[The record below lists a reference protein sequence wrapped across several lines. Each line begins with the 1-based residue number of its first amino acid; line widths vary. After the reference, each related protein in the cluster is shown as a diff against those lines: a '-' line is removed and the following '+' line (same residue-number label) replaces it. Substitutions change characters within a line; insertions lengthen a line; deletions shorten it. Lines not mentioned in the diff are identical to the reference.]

1 MAPQQ
6 RLVESGFY
14 FVLIGRAVKRSCW
27 DGETAAVRIYTQP
40 VIRSV
45 DPEALA
51 VLSDDAAD
59 RGEEDGLEGN
69 QLYCDLRGIA
79 WEQVSDA
86 LLQEA
91 AFIARLTT
99 ASDLDAEGALIEAE
113 REEADFPDDDLWGLD
128 VGVIGATLALSA
140 LGATPVSSCNAGGF
154 GGHHVAAF
162 PHVAFF
168 LPRAVAAEVLAI
180 AEAADVGLDVVE
192 GGIARLYGRTDF
204 DLHRF
209 AQVAL
214 NRHDAT
220 L

>member
-1 MAPQQ
+1 MADARTYPHPIV
-6 RLVESGFY
+6 R
-14 FVLIGRAVKRSCW
+14 VLNP
-27 DGETAAVRIYTQP
+27 DTLE
-40 VIRSV
+40 
-45 DPEALA
+45 
-51 VLSDDAAD
+51 VLSEEDAD

-69 QLYCDLRGIA
+69 QQYRDLRGMTWA
-79 WEQVSDA
+79 QVAAA
-86 LLQEA
+86 LLKEA
-91 AFIARLTT
+91 EFFDRL
-99 ASDLDAEGALIEAE
+99 AAAADLDEEAELIDEE

-128 VGVIGATLALSA
+128 VGVISATLALSA

-168 LPRAVAAEVLAI
+168 LPRSAASEVLAI

-209 AQVAL
+209 ARFAL
-214 NRHDAT
+214 NCHDAAG
-220 L
+220 

>member
-1 MAPQQ
+1 MADARTYPHPII
-6 RLVESGFY
+6 R
-14 FVLIGRAVKRSCW
+14 VLNPDTLEVMSEE
-27 DGETAAVRIYTQP
+27 D
-40 VIRSV
+40 
-45 DPEALA
+45 
-51 VLSDDAAD
+51 AD

-69 QLYCDLRGIA
+69 QQYRDLRGMT
-79 WEQVSDA
+79 WTQVAAA

-91 AFIARLTT
+91 EFFDRL
-99 ASDLDAEGALIEAE
+99 AAAADLDEEAELIDKE

-128 VGVIGATLALSA
+128 VGVISATLALSA

-168 LPRAVAAEVLAI
+168 VPRSAASEVLAI

-209 AQVAL
+209 AQFAL
-214 NRHDAT
+214 NRHDAAG
-220 L
+220 

>member
-1 MAPQQ
+1 MADARTYPHPII
-6 RLVESGFY
+6 R
-14 FVLIGRAVKRSCW
+14 VLNPDTLEVMSEE
-27 DGETAAVRIYTQP
+27 D
-40 VIRSV
+40 
-45 DPEALA
+45 
-51 VLSDDAAD
+51 AD

-69 QLYCDLRGIA
+69 QQYRDLRGMT
-79 WEQVSDA
+79 WTQVAAA

-91 AFIARLTT
+91 EFFDRL
-99 ASDLDAEGALIEAE
+99 AAAADLDEEAELIDKE

-128 VGVIGATLALSA
+128 VGVISATLALSA

-168 LPRAVAAEVLAI
+168 VPRSAASEVLAI

-209 AQVAL
+209 AQFAL
-214 NRHDAT
+214 NCHDAAG
-220 L
+220 

>member
-1 MAPQQ
+1 MADARTYPHPII
-6 RLVESGFY
+6 R
-14 FVLIGRAVKRSCW
+14 VLNP
-27 DGETAAVRIYTQP
+27 DTLE
-40 VIRSV
+40 
-45 DPEALA
+45 
-51 VLSDDAAD
+51 VLSEEDAD

-69 QLYCDLRGIA
+69 QQYRDLRGMT
-79 WEQVSDA
+79 WTQVAAA

-91 AFIARLTT
+91 EFFDRL
-99 ASDLDAEGALIEAE
+99 AAAADLDEEAELIDEE

-128 VGVIGATLALSA
+128 VGVISATLALSA

-168 LPRAVAAEVLAI
+168 LPRSAASEVLAI

-209 AQVAL
+209 AQFAL
-214 NRHDAT
+214 NRHDAAG
-220 L
+220 

>member
-1 MAPQQ
+1 MADARTYPHPIV
-6 RLVESGFY
+6 R
-14 FVLIGRAVKRSCW
+14 VLNP
-27 DGETAAVRIYTQP
+27 DTLE
-40 VIRSV
+40 
-45 DPEALA
+45 
-51 VLSDDAAD
+51 VLSEEDAD

-69 QLYCDLRGIA
+69 QQYRDLRGMTWA
-79 WEQVSDA
+79 QVAAA
-86 LLQEA
+86 LLKEA
-91 AFIARLTT
+91 EFFDRL
-99 ASDLDAEGALIEAE
+99 AAAADLDEEAELIDEE

-128 VGVIGATLALSA
+128 VGVISATLALSA

-168 LPRAVAAEVLAI
+168 LPRSAASEVLAI

-209 AQVAL
+209 ARFAL
-214 NRHDAT
+214 NRHDAAG
-220 L
+220 

>member
-1 MAPQQ
+1 MADARTYPHPII
-6 RLVESGFY
+6 R
-14 FVLIGRAVKRSCW
+14 VLNP
-27 DGETAAVRIYTQP
+27 DTLE
-40 VIRSV
+40 
-45 DPEALA
+45 
-51 VLSDDAAD
+51 VLSEEDAD

-69 QLYCDLRGIA
+69 QQYRDLRGMTWA
-79 WEQVSDA
+79 QVAAA
-86 LLQEA
+86 LLKEA
-91 AFIARLTT
+91 EFFDRL
-99 ASDLDAEGALIEAE
+99 AAAADLDEEAELIDEE

-128 VGVIGATLALSA
+128 VGVISATLALSA

-168 LPRAVAAEVLAI
+168 LPRSAASEVLAI

-209 AQVAL
+209 AQFAL
-214 NRHDAT
+214 NRHDAAG
-220 L
+220 

>member
-1 MAPQQ
+1 MADARTYPHPII
-6 RLVESGFY
+6 R
-14 FVLIGRAVKRSCW
+14 VLNP
-27 DGETAAVRIYTQP
+27 DTLE
-40 VIRSV
+40 
-45 DPEALA
+45 
-51 VLSDDAAD
+51 VLSEEDAD

-69 QLYCDLRGIA
+69 QQYRDLRGMTWA
-79 WEQVSDA
+79 QVAAA

-91 AFIARLTT
+91 EFFDRL
-99 ASDLDAEGALIEAE
+99 AAAADLDEEAELIDEE

-128 VGVIGATLALSA
+128 VGVISATLALSA

-168 LPRAVAAEVLAI
+168 LPRSAASEVLAI

-209 AQVAL
+209 AQFAL
-214 NRHDAT
+214 NRHDPAG
-220 L
+220 

>member
-1 MAPQQ
+1 MADARTYPHPII
-6 RLVESGFY
+6 R
-14 FVLIGRAVKRSCW
+14 VLNPDTLG
-27 DGETAAVRIYTQP
+27 
-40 VIRSV
+40 
-45 DPEALA
+45 
-51 VLSDDAAD
+51 VLSEEDAD

-69 QLYCDLRGIA
+69 QQYRDLRGMTWA
-79 WEQVSDA
+79 QVAAA

-91 AFIARLTT
+91 ELFNRL
-99 ASDLDAEGALIEAE
+99 AAAADLDEEAELIDEE

-128 VGVIGATLALSA
+128 VGVISATLALSA

-168 LPRAVAAEVLAI
+168 LPRSAAAEVLAI

-204 DLHRF
+204 DLNRF
-209 AQVAL
+209 AQFAL
-214 NRHDAT
+214 NRHDAEADAVE
-220 L
+220 